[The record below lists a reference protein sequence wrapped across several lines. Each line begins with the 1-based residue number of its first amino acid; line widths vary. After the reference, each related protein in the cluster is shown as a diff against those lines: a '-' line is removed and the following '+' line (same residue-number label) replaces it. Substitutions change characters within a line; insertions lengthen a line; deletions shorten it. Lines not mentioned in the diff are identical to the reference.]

1 MSLLMPSRPIVIN
14 PDLAYSIGLNE
25 AIALQQVNYW
35 LKETTSGLERDG
47 VRWIYNTT
55 EQWLEQFPFWSE
67 STLKRTFTRL
77 KSLGVL
83 KIEQLNKS
91 QRDMTNYYTINYES
105 ELLDEVKVTKSKGAK
120 CALPSGQNDT
130 MEEVNMKRSTRSKRT
145 AVIRSNWHD
154 DPTENTTESTTDNKT
169 PSCPAAEQPDET
181 GPAIT
186 VLEHFNKVTNSSY
199 GRGGRGKT
207 TLGYIRGRLA
217 ENYSPE
223 DLMLVVDYLNE
234 KWANDSKM
242 CDYLR
247 PKTLFAPE
255 NCAEYFD
262 KARKWSSA
270 GRPIGLAGKGD
281 VVYCDPPYEP
291 MPGTAGFTA
300 YAAGGFNWD
309 DQVLLA
315 KHCVEAHERGARVV
329 ISNSSA
335 PRVVDLYR
343 EHGFN
348 LEFIK
353 ARRSI
358 SCNGT
363 TREVARDVVAIL

>member
-14 PDLAYSIGLNE
+14 PELAYSIGLNE

-105 ELLDEVKVTKSKGAK
+105 ELLDEVKVTKSKGSK

-169 PSCPAAEQPDET
+169 PSCPVAEQPDET

-247 PKTLFAPE
+247 PKTLFGPE

-270 GRPIGLAGKGD
+270 GRPSWVNGRWSKDAAAFKSTHANVDYSGI
-281 VVYCDPPYEP
+281 P
-291 MPGTAGFTA
+291 AGF
-300 YAAGGFNWD
+300 
-309 DQVLLA
+309 
-315 KHCVEAHERGARVV
+315 RG
-329 ISNSSA
+329 
-335 PRVVDLYR
+335 
-343 EHGFN
+343 
-348 LEFIK
+348 
-353 ARRSI
+353 
-358 SCNGT
+358 
-363 TREVARDVVAIL
+363 